1 MASTGTGG
9 NGRDPKC
16 IFCKI
21 IDRQVPSKIVL
32 EDDDSIAIRDVNP
45 QAPTHILILPKDHIA
60 NIGEADNAEALG
72 RLFQTATRV
81 AKSEQLGQGYRLVVN
96 TGNDGGQTVHH
107 LHIHVIG
114 GRAMRWPPG

>member
-1 MASTGTGG
+1 
-9 NGRDPKC
+9 
-16 IFCKI
+16 
-21 IDRQVPSKIVL
+21 VL
-32 EDDDSIAIRDVNP
+32 EDGESIAIRDVNP

-60 NIGEADNAEALG
+60 NIGEADNAELLG

-81 AKSEQLGQGYRLVVN
+81 AKSEQLSKGYRVVVN

-107 LHIHVIG
+107 LHIHVLG